1 MGSKFFS
8 WNGYTFAEQFASSK
22 KIRFWVAFAGLV
34 FLLLLGFKACSHHG
48 ADIPLY
54 VIGEDINWT
63 NINLM
68 GKERSISAFSSD
80 LMKEIALEEGARF
93 RISLVQ
99 NAEILEKLES
109 QDLDGILT
117 ALEPNVIYR
126 NRFIFSEPYF
136 LLGNV
141 LVLPIEAK
149 LSGFNEKAKKIIGVN
164 PTDTSILQLENR
176 SQFELKMYD
185 NILKALS
192 DVEQRRIDGAIFL
205 ALPAYIYTRT
215 FYDKK
220 LRVATTPLTNEGLR
234 LMVLKGQKGEELIKL
249 FNEGLATSKK
259 NGKYD
264 QLIKNWGLVNPEKI
278 DLL

>member
-22 KIRFWVAFAGLV
+22 KIRFWVALAGLA
-34 FLLLLGFKACSHHG
+34 FLLLLGFKACSHRG
-48 ADIPLY
+48 TDIPLY

-109 QDLDGILT
+109 QELDGILT

-141 LVLPIEAK
+141 LVLPIEAQ

-234 LMVLKGQKGEELIKL
+234 LMALKSQKGEELIKL
-249 FNEGLATSKK
+249 FNEGLAASKK

-264 QLIKNWGLVNPEKI
+264 HLIKNWGLVNPEKI